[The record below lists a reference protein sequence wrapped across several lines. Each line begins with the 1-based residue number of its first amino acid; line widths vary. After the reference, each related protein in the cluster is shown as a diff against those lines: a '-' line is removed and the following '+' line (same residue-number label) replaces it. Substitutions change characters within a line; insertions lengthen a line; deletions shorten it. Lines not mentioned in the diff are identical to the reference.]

1 MNKIKPTIPTWLQML
16 ISFFVLLNIVLVF
29 GSCSNNDK
37 EKNSGEPKINWSNYD
52 KSVKLRI
59 DSLISNKN
67 CKALQDELL
76 SDKYSDRSIR
86 LLNSKGRNQ
95 IFQLLNYIYFEMKV
109 INCDLGQNENVFS
122 WIDLKKDSINFAA
135 KKNKLKLEED
145 QFKKTKAGK
154 IYLKHPN
161 WSKNDCEKIAN
172 NEIWI
177 GMEYE
182 MLVYLRGRP
191 NHVNT
196 SNYGKGEEYQACW
209 DNYDPGCF
217 YFDETQ
223 IIKSYN

>member
-1 MNKIKPTIPTWLQML
+1 MNKTKPFIPTWLKIL
-16 ISFFVLLNIVLVF
+16 ISFFVLFIIVLVLRKSSDN
-29 GSCSNNDK
+29 GQAI
-37 EKNSGEPKINWSNYD
+37 INWSNYD

-59 DSLISNKN
+59 DSLISNKDCN
-67 CKALQDELL
+67 ALQNELL
-76 SDKYSDRSIR
+76 SEKYSRRKLRYTKEGKKR
-86 LLNSKGRNQ
+86 L
-95 IFQLLNYIYFEMKV
+95 QLLNYIYFEMKV
-109 INCDLGQNENVFS
+109 INCDLGQSENVIS
-122 WIDLKKDSINFAA
+122 WLDLRKDSIELKKDSLNFAA
-135 KKNKLKLEED
+135 NKKKLKVEED
-145 QFKKTKAGK
+145 KFKKTKAGK

-161 WSKNDCEKIAN
+161 WSMEDCERLSKKQ
-172 NEIWI
+172 IWI